1 MALPESSIRS
11 TGRLEVSGGLTECW
25 NTLMELKSCSNENV
39 ILFLNS
45 QADIGPDYC
54 RAIDIITRN
63 CWPAMLTSLEFT
75 AKEGNILRGYYD
87 ASSAPS
93 PGGLAVIYQPQVS
106 KVLAYNRC
114 IYGTSISVVLI

>member
-1 MALPESSIRS
+1 
-11 TGRLEVSGGLTECW
+11 
-25 NTLMELKSCSNENV
+25 MELKSCSNENV

-93 PGGLAVIYQPQVS
+93 PAARSAVLFPS
-106 KVLAYNRC
+106 L
-114 IYGTSISVVLI
+114 